1 MRLFLEVGVFTEVM
15 KLNEVIRAGSDPQ
28 GLCP

>member
-1 MRLFLEVGVFTEVM
+1 MRLFLDVGVFAEV